1 MKGEIRMKNKLIAIL
16 LCATMGIVAA
26 GCGESGGAMPKD
38 EVQESGQD
46 DITTAADKAG
56 SGNTTSTDGGFP
68 NLLEEGEEGTGSSA
82 SSDTAGIFG
91 GDESVSDESASYS
104 EDAGLMSAAFYL
116 NQYDESD
123 DNNLYFMCYGNNII
137 CTPQAKD
144 KYPKLDEKLNEIA
157 KEYEDFY
164 NEQIEEQGE
173 EAKEFA
179 AERRKD
185 GTEGCYSRYCETV
198 LKRYDDRAVS
208 ILSVHNGYLGGA
220 HPDYY
225 YETVNIDPN
234 SGELYKLSDI
244 IKDKEKLDEILKNK
258 LLGEYPD
265 VEFFDIDD
273 TLKDFDMDLTKTE
286 DNGDDV
292 TYAYDFTL
300 DPDGICFYFD
310 PYGVSAYAYGDQT
323 VKILY
328 DEEPDLFKEDFKI
341 DGGYISYFPEFYQSC
356 YDLRDDGVTE
366 RVSLAQTDYEEGYD
380 MYTALLVNEDTKE
393 LKVENTESFKVT
405 PCLVHTGKGKDYIYA
420 FTQGMDD
427 MVALYVVD
435 LNGEEIKKGGDTYK
449 SFRWFM
455 GEEDVYGDERPTDPD
470 ELILTARIDLLSTY
484 NGYFHCEIDKDGM
497 PQMTDKYYTI
507 PENTFV
513 LKSKADLKTNVV
525 DEDGEVV
532 EGNVTVPAGEY
543 YALYRTDG
551 KKFVD
556 AKLADGRIVRL
567 FIQKSDDYV
576 KTVNGQMDEF
586 DLFETLYYAS

>member
-1 MKGEIRMKNKLIAIL
+1 MKNRLIAIL
-16 LCATMGIVAA
+16 LCATMGIAVIA
-26 GCGESGGAMPKD
+26 CGESGGAMPKD
-38 EVQESGQD
+38 EVQENEKD
-46 DITTAADKAG
+46 DITTAADKTG
-56 SGNTTSTDGGFP
+56 SEDTTSTEGGFP
-68 NLLEEGEEGTGSSA
+68 NLLDEEEGTQDSSA
-82 SSDTAGIFG
+82 SSDTESVFG
-91 GDESVSDESASYS
+91 DNGSVSDEAASYT
-104 EDAGLMSAAFYL
+104 EDAGLMSSSFYL
-116 NQYDESD
+116 NQYDESE
-123 DNNLYFMCYGNNII
+123 DNNLYFMCYGNNIL

-144 KYPKLDEKLNEIA
+144 KYPKLDKKLNEIA
-157 KEYEDFY
+157 KDYEDFY

-179 AERRKD
+179 AERRKE
-185 GTEGCYSRYCETV
+185 GSEGCYSRYCETV

-225 YETVNIDPN
+225 YETFNIDPN
-234 SGELYKLSDI
+234 TGELYKLSDI
-244 IKDKEKLDEILKNK
+244 VKDKDKLDELLKNK
-258 LLGEYPD
+258 LDGEYPD
-265 VEFFDIDD
+265 VEFFDIAE
-273 TLKDFDMDLTKTE
+273 TLKDFDMDLTETK

-341 DGGYISYFPEFYQSC
+341 DGGFISYFPEFYQSC
-356 YDLRDDGVTE
+356 YDLKNDGVTE
-366 RVSLAQTDYEEGYD
+366 RISLAQTDYEEGYD
-380 MYTALLVNEDTKE
+380 MYTALLVNEDAKE

-405 PCLVHTGKGKDYIYA
+405 PCLVHTDKGKDYMYA

-427 MVALYVVD
+427 IVTLYVVD
-435 LNGEEIKKGGDTYK
+435 LNGEEPERGGDTFK

-470 ELILTARIDLLSTY
+470 ELIMAARIDLLSTY

-497 PQMTDKYYTI
+497 PQMIDKYYTI

-567 FIQKSDDYV
+567 FLQKSDDYV
-576 KTVNGQMDEF
+576 RTVNGQMDEY